1 MTRELIER
9 LTQAERRDKTR
20 GRLLA
25 AATDLFG
32 QHGYH
37 KTQVMDIV
45 TRARVSAGTFYRYF
59 DDKQG
64 IFFALAEELTLH
76 EVDEARKAR
85 DMIVGA
91 PDFKTSVRA
100 MVSYLEAHFARMVHY
115 AQLYRA
121 LHNSGVVDDRRD
133 HAWVMKE
140 RAVKALAE
148 QLGKSGPKDT
158 PDLDSLARLMMGAIG
173 ELRYAM
179 IHTGKPTPAQA
190 ARLITRFMQGGL
202 LAYATRDPR
211 HAGLFTDEWRDAL
224 DEEASLRPPPSA
236 SDA

>member
-1 MTRELIER
+1 MTRDCIER

-20 GRLLA
+20 SRLLA

-45 TRARVSAGTFYRYF
+45 TRAHVSAGTFYRYF

-64 IFFALAEELTLH
+64 IFFALAEELAGH

-85 DMIVGA
+85 DMILGA
-91 PDFKTSVRA
+91 PDFRTGVRT
-100 MVSYLEAHFARMVHY
+100 MVRYLELHFERMVQL

-121 LHNSGVVDDRRD
+121 LHNSGVVDHRRD
-133 HAWVMKE
+133 HAWAMKE

-148 QLGKSGPKDT
+148 QLLKSGPKDAC
-158 PDLDSLARLMMGAIG
+158 DVESLARLVMGAIG

-190 ARLITRFMQGGL
+190 ARLVTRFMQGGL

-211 HAGLFTDEWRDAL
+211 HAGLFTDDWRLAL
-224 DEEASLRPPPSA
+224 EHEAEV
-236 SDA
+236 

>member
-1 MTRELIER
+1 MS
-9 LTQAERRDKTR
+9 D
-20 GRLLA
+20 
-25 AATDLFG
+25 
-32 QHGYH
+32 
-37 KTQVMDIV
+37 VMDIV
-45 TRARVSAGTFYRYF
+45 TGGLVSGGTFYLFF

-64 IFFALAEELTLH
+64 FFFALAEELTCH
-76 EVDEARKAR
+76 EVDEAKKAR

-100 MVSYLEAHFARMVHY
+100 MVTFLEMHFERMVQY

-148 QLGKSGPKDT
+148 QLGKSGSKDT
-158 PDLDSLARLMMGAIG
+158 TDLDSLARLMMGAIG

-190 ARLITRFMQGGL
+190 ARLVTRFLQGGMV
-202 LAYATRDPR
+202 AYATRDPR
-211 HAGLFTDEWRDAL
+211 HAALFTDEWREAL
-224 DEEASLRPPPSA
+224 DDEAPVRAEPA
-236 SDA
+236 TGDA

>member
-1 MTRELIER
+1 MTRECIER

-64 IFFALAEELTLH
+64 IFFALAEELACH
-76 EVDEARKAR
+76 EVEEARKAR

-91 PDFKTSVRA
+91 PDFKRGVRA
-100 MVSYLEAHFARMVHY
+100 MVSYLEAHFERMVQF

-121 LHNSGVVDDRRD
+121 LQNSGVVDDRRD
-133 HAWVMKE
+133 HAWAMKE

-158 PDLDSLARLMMGAIG
+158 VDLDSLARLMMGAIG

-179 IHTGKPTPAQA
+179 IHTGRPSPAQA
-190 ARLITRFMQGGL
+190 ARLVTRFMQGGL
-202 LAYATRDPR
+202 LAYATHDPR

-224 DEEASLRPPPSA
+224 EHEAEV
-236 SDA
+236 